1 MTIAYFIPPVSAFL
15 LLAAHFYRANN
26 YLFMLLSVLMIFVM
40 FVGRPWAART
50 LQISLLLGS
59 VEWLRTTLFLV
70 MARSETGAPFLRL
83 AIILGAVSLVTALTS
98 VESGRTSSLRLV
110 PHRKVTDRFEQL
122 CFGQRAHA
130 HPWPQKIDC
139 QPSHDQRSCS

>member
-98 VESGRTSSLRLV
+98 VAFRASRV
-110 PHRKVTDRFEQL
+110 
-122 CFGQRAHA
+122 RAHFKLETGA
-130 HPWPQKIDC
+130 ASKGDGQI
-139 QPSHDQRSCS
+139 